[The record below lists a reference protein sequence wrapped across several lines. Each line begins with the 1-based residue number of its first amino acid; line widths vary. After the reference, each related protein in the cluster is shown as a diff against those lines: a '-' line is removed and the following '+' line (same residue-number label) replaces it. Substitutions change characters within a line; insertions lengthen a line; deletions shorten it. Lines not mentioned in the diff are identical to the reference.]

1 MRPNASSEAGA
12 ERRHAGREGGQA
24 HDIAAVVLAARGGAS
39 LERSLAS
46 VGWAAERVVLD
57 PAARLEGEALPRGV
71 VRGRLDPGSLT
82 RSPWLLL
89 LMEDEVATPA
99 LAAAAAAA
107 VGAAAGRVAF
117 RIPVEV
123 TGFGARLRPR
133 GAPVRLATREG
144 ARLRF
149 HAAFGADLAPGAGR
163 VGRLG
168 TPIVTS
174 DPGSVAEALLQLD
187 ADGAALAALLR
198 AEAIRPRLRH
208 LLLPPVAAAAS
219 RLSAR
224 AAEHARWARWALTVF
239 AGYRA
244 LVAYAKLWE
253 MRQAEGVD
261 G

>member
-1 MRPNASSEAGA
+1 MRPNASSDT
-12 ERRHAGREGGQA
+12 RREGGHA
-24 HDIAAVVLAARGGAS
+24 GEIGAVVLAARGGAS

-57 PAARLEGEALPRGV
+57 PATRLAAEALPAGV
-71 VRGRLDPGSLT
+71 VRGGLDPGALT

-99 LAAAAAAA
+99 LATAAAAA
-107 VGAAAGRVAF
+107 VGAAEGRVAF
-117 RIPVEV
+117 RIPIEV
-123 TGFGARLRPR
+123 SGFGARLRPR
-133 GAPVRLATREG
+133 SAPVRLATREG

-149 HAAFGADLAPGAGR
+149 HAAFGADLVPGTGR
-163 VGRLG
+163 VGRLEP
-168 TPIVTS
+168 PIVAS
-174 DPGSVAEALLQLD
+174 DPGSVAEALEQLD
-187 ADGAALAALLR
+187 ADGTALAALLR
-198 AEAIRPRLRH
+198 AEAVRPRLRH

-219 RLSAR
+219 RLAAR
-224 AAEHARWARWALTVF
+224 AGARARWARWALTVF

-253 MRQAEGVD
+253 MRRAEGVD